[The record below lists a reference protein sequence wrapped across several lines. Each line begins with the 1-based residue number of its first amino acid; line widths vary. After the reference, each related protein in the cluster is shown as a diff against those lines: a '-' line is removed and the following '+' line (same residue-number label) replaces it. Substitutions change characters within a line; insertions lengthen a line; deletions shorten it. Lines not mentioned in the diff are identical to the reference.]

1 MEKRDKVRADLALI
15 WLGSAAYKFFQCPA
29 RSPLHLRRSP
39 YLFLTATDLPVDLC
53 AVGELLD
60 PAGLGVDAHPRHVA
74 VQGQVRPARQHRRRP
89 GRHRHVG
96 RRSLD
101 RLLPADKQRQ
111 E

>member
-1 MEKRDKVRADLALI
+1 MC
-15 WLGSAAYKFFQCPA
+15 S
-29 RSPLHLRRSP
+29 
-39 YLFLTATDLPVDLC
+39 FLTASDLPVDLR

-74 VQGQVRPARQHRRRP
+74 VQGQMRPARQHRRRP

-101 RLLPADKQRQ
+101 RLLPKDRQ
-111 E
+111 AETEMIININKKIHVDQLML